1 MRMRRHH
8 SSNEDEAGID
18 LTPMLDIVFI
28 MLIFF
33 IVTSSFIREAGITV
47 QTPSA
52 DTAENQPRGNILIAV
67 DANGEIWM
75 DGQQVDVR
83 SVRAAVERM
92 RVDQPDSSVVVQADR
107 DARSG
112 LVIRVMD
119 QVRLAGVMD
128 VALAATATGAGGAR

>member
-8 SSNEDEAGID
+8 STADEEAGID

-33 IVTSSFIREAGITV
+33 IVTSSFIKESGISV
-47 QTPSA
+47 ERPSA
-52 DTAENQPRGNILIAV
+52 ASAAEQPKGNILIAV
-67 DANGEIWM
+67 SADGEIWI
-75 DGQQVDVR
+75 DRKQVDIRAVR
-83 SVRAAVERM
+83 SAVERM
-92 RVDQPDSSVVVQADR
+92 RLDQPDSTVVVQADK

-119 QVRLAGVMD
+119 QAKLAGVEA
-128 VALAATATGAGGAR
+128 VALAATVEGR

>member
-1 MRMRRHH
+1 MRMRRHTG
-8 SSNEDEAGID
+8 NDEEAGID

-33 IVTSSFIREAGITV
+33 IVTSSFIKESGITV

-52 DTAENQPRGNILIAV
+52 ASASEQPKGNILIAV
-67 DANGEIWM
+67 SPNGEIWI
-75 DGQQVDVR
+75 DRQRVDIR
-83 SVRAAVERM
+83 AVRAAVERL

-107 DARSG
+107 DSRSG
-112 LVIRVMD
+112 LVIQVMD

-128 VALAATATGAGGAR
+128 VALAATAESR